1 MFFLMTEK
9 NRITFDIS
17 EFREYNFM
25 ILYLLIKMSCV
36 LSLILLTIFRD
47 RLKNNM
53 RISNELD
60 RKKEHS

>member
-1 MFFLMTEK
+1 MTEK